1 MRSIRRWCPR
11 GTRLLLI
18 GFLFLV
24 LSFAAY
30 IGFTEKYPYSQ
41 FPYFRRA
48 GSMPQTDTRP
58 ATPEVMTANRETPR
72 PLSIILGPSS
82 SPLEQDA
89 VKRLANG
96 GNTMDTREKH
106 VEATSPSDS
115 TEKQARERGV
125 IAANPKQVVEKL
137 RPTANE
143 NQAKHKTVTTAA
155 GQNHAGGLNATPT
168 VYKKKREKHVT
179 STSSPKEEK
188 NKSEHKGNERA
199 EAKYEAP
206 ASNQKLDEE
215 RGAKTASNQ
224 NATPRPTASH
234 TKGKVS
240 REMDV
245 AKKNQSL
252 VDSLS
257 VVADHNVS
265 IPRPG
270 AQQVTHPVPAPTPK
284 KRLKASDFKSEPHW
298 DFDDQY
304 LLDNST
310 PASSCPDS
318 LRVKAAKSDWLK
330 DLFLPNLTLFMD
342 KTHFSDSEWERLD
355 HFGPP
360 YGFMELNYS
369 CMDFLQS
376 DVYKCENGSI
386 SEAKPKTTWQTLKCS
401 DSVLFLCLTSILR
414 PNQFRDVHVYCLP
427 FILNKDAFCLSVV
440 KQVITM
446 LPPKPYHQ
454 ILFARNSSQTSRC
467 IRCAVVGNG
476 GILNNSKMGQEI
488 DSHDYVFRVSGAVV
502 KGFEEDVGTRTSF
515 YGFTA
520 YSLVSSV
527 SILGNRGFKKIP
539 VGKEIKYL
547 HFLEGPRD
555 YEWLKALLLNTRVRK
570 GFLDGYG
577 PYPRDKFGSNFTLDN
592 YFVIHPDFLR
602 YMKNRFLR
610 SKSLDKSY
618 WRIYR
623 PTTGA
628 FLLLTA
634 LHLCD
639 QVSAYGYIT
648 EGYQKYSDHYYD
660 QKWHRLVFYS
670 NHDFDLERRTWKKL
684 HDSGIMKL
692 YQRS

>member
-41 FPYFRRA
+41 FPYFCRA

-58 ATPEVMTANRETPR
+58 ATPEVMTASRETPR

-270 AQQVTHPVPAPTPK
+270 AQQVIHPVPASTPK

-369 CMDFLQS
+369 L
-376 DVYKCENGSI
+376 
-386 SEAKPKTTWQTLKCS
+386 
-401 DSVLFLCLTSILR
+401 
-414 PNQFRDVHVYCLP
+414 
-427 FILNKDAFCLSVV
+427 V

-618 WRIYR
+618 WQIYR

-639 QVSAYGYIT
+639 QSFIATMTLIWNGGHGRNFT
-648 EGYQKYSDHYYD
+648 TRAS
-660 QKWHRLVFYS
+660 
-670 NHDFDLERRTWKKL
+670 
-684 HDSGIMKL
+684 
-692 YQRS
+692 

>member
-1 MRSIRRWCPR
+1 MGSIRRWCPR

-24 LSFAAY
+24 FSFAAY

-48 GSMPQTDTRP
+48 GSVPQMDTRP

-72 PLSIILGPSS
+72 PRNVILGPGS
-82 SPLEQDA
+82 SPLEKDA
-89 VKRLANG
+89 VRRLAGG
-96 GNTMDTREKH
+96 GNAMDTRETH
-106 VEATSPSDS
+106 VEDTSPSES
-115 TEKQARERGV
+115 TEKQAGERGV

-143 NQAKHKTVTTAA
+143 NQAKHKTMTPAA
-155 GQNHAGGLNATPT
+155 GQNLAGGMIAAPT
-168 VYKKKREKHVT
+168 LYKKKSEKHAT
-179 STSSPKEEK
+179 SASSPKEEK
-188 NKSEHKGNERA
+188 NKPEHKGNERA

-215 RGAKTASNQ
+215 RGAKPASNQ

-234 TKGKVS
+234 TKGKFS

-245 AKKNQSL
+245 PVAQKSQSL
-252 VDSLS
+252 VDS
-257 VVADHNVS
+257 VVAGHNVS
-265 IPRPG
+265 I
-270 AQQVTHPVPAPTPK
+270 THPVPAATPK

-342 KTHFSDSEWERLD
+342 KTHFSGSEWERLE

-369 CMDFLQS
+369 L
-376 DVYKCENGSI
+376 
-386 SEAKPKTTWQTLKCS
+386 
-401 DSVLFLCLTSILR
+401 
-414 PNQFRDVHVYCLP
+414 
-427 FILNKDAFCLSVV
+427 V
-440 KQVITM
+440 KQVITL

-488 DSHDYVFRVSGAVV
+488 DSHDYVFRVSGAVI

-539 VGKEIKYL
+539 TGKEIKYL

-610 SKSLDKSY
+610 SQNLDKSY

-660 QKWHRLVFYS
+660 KKWHRLVFYA